1 MEASPGSVRELA
13 GFKLADPPGVFQGGF
28 SPDHTRVRGIETKD
42 IIHYRHGGLDPRND
56 RAAISELK
64 AAGAR
69 TVCSIN
75 EADGFIRIGGRT
87 RESAL
92 ERSELIASRLPIVL
106 DTTRAIADVAI
117 DDGEASLLRVGE
129 PAVVKLNSFPTRVF
143 HGDVVI
149 VSPKGM
155 MQGESRVFFARVAVP
170 NADGTIRAG
179 MEGRGKVRTGWY
191 PAGYAFFRKP
201 LLWLYSR
208 IWTWFG
214 V

>member
-1 MEASPGSVRELA
+1 V
-13 GFKLADPPGVFQGGF
+13 V
-28 SPDHTRVRGIETKD
+28 
-42 IIHYRHGGLDPRND
+42 
-56 RAAISELK
+56 
-64 AAGAR
+64 
-69 TVCSIN
+69 
-75 EADGFIRIGGRT
+75 
-87 RESAL
+87 
-92 ERSELIASRLPIVL
+92 
-106 DTTRAIADVAI
+106 DTTRAIVDVAI

-129 PAVVKLNSFPTRVF
+129 HASVKLNGFPTRVF

-155 MQGESRVFFARVAVP
+155 LQGESRVFFARVAVM
-170 NADGTIRAG
+170 NSDGAIRAG